1 MALIDALMAGQQFVS
16 GIQQQQQMAR
26 EYRDRM
32 AMLAR
37 QEERAMRGEER
48 QMMADFRAQEMQDFE
63 MGLARSAEERAVS
76 AEKRA
81 VIDSNLGREEA
92 KQRMRANDLEIRRLQ
107 GELDRLPTI
116 QAQQDALFEIQRITA
131 ENEQLASKL
140 NIKVAQGELAAQE
153 SATATKQE
161 LGRAQSALVDVARQV
176 QINPA
181 ALTAEQA
188 LAAEQTMFDFLEKN
202 PGQEQAFSPYY
213 NAFFNALEEA
223 EKAKGSLLTER
234 GVRQKYRRENIE
246 SLPPQLPLVLRA
258 ILPKTPGQIEYATG
272 LESELTT
279 LEEYQNFR
287 DRRQNFIN
295 IVGQPFAN
303 ALVSM
308 LPQED

>member
-37 QEERAMRGEER
+37 EEERAMRQEER
-48 QMMADFRAQEMQDFE
+48 QMMADFRTQEMQDFQ

-131 ENEQLASKL
+131 ENEQLASSL
-140 NIKVAQGELAAQE
+140 ELELTRDEIQARRGAAATEKEFTEVQSSLTRMARRAVLDPKSITPQE
-153 SATATKQE
+153 VLE
-161 LGRAQSALVDVARQV
+161 
-176 QINPA
+176 
-181 ALTAEQA
+181 AEDF
-188 LAAEQTMFDFLEKN
+188 MYGFLERN
-202 PGQEQAFSPYY
+202 PRQTPAIAPYY
-213 NAFFNALEEA
+213 RAFFDAVGIA
-223 EKAKGSLLTER
+223 EKEKGSLLTER
-234 GVRQKYRRENIE
+234 GIREKYRKEYSYIPEASFNFDRYLSGLQEAYK
-246 SLPPQLPLVLRA
+246 PLVEYEKRRDQGENFLSA
-258 ILPKTPGQIEYATG
+258 IGRPMADAVMG
-272 LESELTT
+272 
-279 LEEYQNFR
+279 
-287 DRRQNFIN
+287 
-295 IVGQPFAN
+295 
-303 ALVSM
+303 M